1 MSGWTETQAQAR
13 RRRLYILASVAVA
26 VTAAGTIWRFGVK
39 DSPQPLPKV
48 ADQGPCI
55 ALAIDRET
63 GIAVAEPCTGRRV
76 LVAEQAPSR

>member
-1 MSGWTETQAQAR
+1 MSGWTDTQTQAR

-26 VTAAGTIWRFGVK
+26 VAGAGTLWRFGLK
-39 DSPQPLPKV
+39 DGPLPAPKF
-48 ADQGPCI
+48 ADQAPCI

-63 GIAVAEPCTGRRV
+63 GIAVAEPCSGSRM